1 MGSTD
6 KIHDALTAAD
16 APLFVWDAR
25 PLAGFIAAEVRDEG
39 WRGHSALSNLIIE
52 ATLARDRVAAELT
65 QAGHVPLVGASGNT
79 RVPVK
84 IASPWSGGPIDDH
97 RVNGGGCH

>member
-25 PLAGFIAAEVRDEG
+25 PAGFVAAEVRDEG
-39 WRGHSALSNLIIE
+39 WRAHNALSTLIIE
-52 ATLARDRVAAELT
+52 ATIARDRLAAQLT
-65 QAGHVPLVGASGNT
+65 QAGHVPLAGVTGNGP
-79 RVPVK
+79 VPVK
-84 IASPWSGGPIDDH
+84 MATPWRGGPIDDH